1 MPRSC
6 RAATAGLLLV
16 LVLAACGGPDPSP
29 PTPADI
35 QDIDLSVD
43 HTIVVDDDGFDPETL
58 EVTAGE
64 VLRLVN
70 EGDGVHSFTSEDRS
84 LDTGRLQPGD
94 DVTLVLTE
102 PGTVTFFD
110 VEAPT
115 HQGTL
120 TVRPLG

>member
-1 MPRSC
+1 MRRSS
-6 RAATAGLLLV
+6 RIGTAGLLLAV
-16 LVLAACGGPDPSP
+16 VLAACGGPDPSP

-43 HTIVVDDDGFDPETL
+43 HTIAVDDDGFDPASL

-70 EGDGVHSFTSEDRS
+70 EGEGVHSFTSEDRS

-102 PGTVTFFD
+102 PGTVTYLD
-110 VEAPT
+110 VEEPS

-120 TVRPLG
+120 TVRPQG